1 MEEKKCLEQTENEV
15 AIVSQEIKDT
25 LEMLSKETQSK
36 ETYQQQVS
44 ELQTEADQ

>member
-1 MEEKKCLEQTENEV
+1 MAKHRKVMKDEFMEEKKCLEQTENEV

-36 ETYQQQVS
+36 ETF
-44 ELQTEADQ
+44 

>member
-15 AIVSQEIKDT
+15 FIVSQEIKDT

-36 ETYQQQVS
+36 ETFQQQVS